1 MRGSVRALALALAVG
16 LLPASA
22 LAQPARKVK
31 IGVLKL
37 TSSAP
42 LFLGVEKGYFREA
55 GFEPE
60 LVYFQAAQPIAVA
73 IAAGEIEVGATGLT
87 AGLFNIVAGGEPI
100 WVVADKGRE
109 WPGHPLTALLVQKDG
124 PVQAVRDLKGRKVG
138 ITQLGSTFHYMLGNL
153 LEAEGLGLGDV
164 EVVPLRALG
173 AMAEALAGKRV
184 DAILIPQ
191 PLAGTT
197 VEQGAGRLL
206 FWVGDRLRYQV
217 AALFYARGFAQERE
231 RAVAF
236 MRGYVRASRHYHDAV
251 LARKDGPGWDEVVA
265 ITARYTGATPEIV
278 RAGGFPYQDR
288 DGRLDVADV
297 ARQLGW
303 YRKAGMLAKDLT
315 PAGLVDTSFLDDAL
329 RTLR

>member
-1 MRGSVRALALALAVG
+1 MRASLRALALGLAVG
-16 LLPASA
+16 LVPASA
-22 LAQPARKVK
+22 CAQPARPARKVK

-55 GFEPE
+55 GLEPE

-73 IAAGEIEVGATGLT
+73 IAAGELEVGATGLT

-100 WVVADKGRE
+100 WV
-109 WPGHPLTALLVQKDG
+109 
-124 PVQAVRDLKGRKVG
+124 VG

-206 FWVGDRLRYQV
+206 FWVGDHLRYQV
-217 AALFYARGFAQERE
+217 AAIFYSRGFAQDRE

-236 MRGYVRASRHYHDAV
+236 MRGYVRASREYHDAV
-251 LARKDGPGWDEVVA
+251 LARKDGPAHDEVVA

-288 DGRLDVADV
+288 DGRLDVAD
-297 ARQLGW
+297 G
-303 YRKAGMLAKDLT
+303 K
-315 PAGLVDTSFLDDAL
+315 P
-329 RTLR
+329 

>member
-1 MRGSVRALALALAVG
+1 
-16 LLPASA
+16 
-22 LAQPARKVK
+22 
-31 IGVLKL
+31 
-37 TSSAP
+37 
-42 LFLGVEKGYFREA
+42 
-55 GFEPE
+55 
-60 LVYFQAAQPIAVA
+60 
-73 IAAGEIEVGATGLT
+73 
-87 AGLFNIVAGGEPI
+87 
-100 WVVADKGRE
+100 
-109 WPGHPLTALLVQKDG
+109 
-124 PVQAVRDLKGRKVG
+124 
-138 ITQLGSTFHYMLGNL
+138 
-153 LEAEGLGLGDV
+153 
-164 EVVPLRALG
+164 
-173 AMAEALAGKRV
+173 MAEALAGKRV

-217 AALFYARGFAQERE
+217 AALFYARGFAQDRE